1 MIPQTGDE
9 ILSAFEV
16 ALSASEEH
24 AKNRRKQGGHAGA
37 DSAPDAA
44 TDTDKPVTYL
54 QEDERADLDA
64 AFAESLEETPTRDED
79 KPRTSLH
86 EDERADLDAALA
98 ESLETPARDEDKPR
112 TSLQDVL
119 RRFDEDEA
127 RIDMERAL
135 ANSIVTPTGVESSDV
150 PPVDTLA
157 ADYLHW
163 EAEVKRRAAM
173 LGLGMSRPVDSG
185 PQQSG
190 SPMDSA
196 QQSDSPMDCGPQ
208 QSDSPVDSPM
218 DSVPQQSESPIDSA
232 QQTPPAAAE

>member
-1 MIPQTGDE
+1 MIPRTGDE

-24 AKNRRKQGGHAGA
+24 AKNRRKQDGHTGA

-44 TDTDKPVTYL
+44 TDTDKPG
-54 QEDERADLDA
+54 
-64 AFAESLEETPTRDED
+64 
-79 KPRTSLH
+79 TSVH

-98 ESLETPARDEDKPR
+98 ESLEETPARDEDKPRTSLQEDERAYLDPALSESLETRSR

-135 ANSIVTPTGVESSDV
+135 ANPIETPTGVESSDV

-157 ADYLHW
+157 TDALRW
-163 EAEVKRRAAM
+163 KAEVTRRGAM
-173 LGLGMSRPVDSG
+173 LGMSRPVDSG
-185 PQQSG
+185 PQQS
-190 SPMDSA
+190 
-196 QQSDSPMDCGPQ
+196 DSPMDCGPQ
-208 QSDSPVDSPM
+208 QSESPM
-218 DSVPQQSESPIDSA
+218 DSA